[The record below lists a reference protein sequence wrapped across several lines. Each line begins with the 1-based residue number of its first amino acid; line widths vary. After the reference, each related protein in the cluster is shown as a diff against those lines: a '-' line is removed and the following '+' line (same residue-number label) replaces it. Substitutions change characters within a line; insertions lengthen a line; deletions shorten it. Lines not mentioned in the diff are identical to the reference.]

1 MAIFPDLIA
10 LLLLFLGT
18 AISARLLWRNNIR
31 GWNFFSMVWLA
42 FYGLAISTMML
53 GHNTENLY
61 QAAES
66 TTWTYDFRFY
76 SLQLLGILLIGCGIR
91 YLWAVIRLTRG
102 EVAGRR
108 MALVNT
114 MVVLAIVLPLIPLQ
128 PLFAGILTGLGIIT
142 LLVLMLMKPK
152 HSLRK

>member
-1 MAIFPDLIA
+1 
-10 LLLLFLGT
+10 
-18 AISARLLWRNNIR
+18 
-31 GWNFFSMVWLA
+31 MVWLA

-61 QAAES
+61 QAVAGK
-66 TTWTYDFRFY
+66 TWTYDFRFY
-76 SLQLLGILLIGCGIR
+76 SLQLLGILLIGCVTR
-91 YLWAVIRLTRG
+91 YLWAVIILTRG
-102 EVAGRR
+102 EIAGRR

-142 LLVLMLMKPK
+142 LLILILMKPK